1 MVTTAETTAIPT
13 PIAASA
19 DPLWYK
25 DAVIYQIHVRSFAD
39 GNGDGIGD
47 FQGLIGK
54 LDYIQQLGATC
65 IWLLPFFPSPLK
77 DDGYD
82 VADYQS
88 VHTSYG
94 TLADFDEFLQAA
106 HSRGLRVMIELVL
119 NHTSDQHPW
128 FQAARMAPRDS
139 PQRNFYV
146 WRDDDR
152 GYAGTRIIFAD
163 TEISNWAFDPVAGQ
177 YYWHRFFSHQPDLNY
192 DNPAVF
198 EAMFNVMVFWLDRG
212 VDAFR
217 LDAVSYLCE
226 REGTINENLPET
238 HAVLKKLRRLL
249 EDRYPNRLLLAEANQ
264 WPADVREFFG
274 DGDECQMGFHFP
286 LMPRMFMA
294 LKQEDRHPITEVL
307 RQTPEI
313 PPTCQWAIFLR
324 NHDELTLETVTKD
337 ERDYMYDM
345 YAADPDMRLNFGIR
359 RRLAPLVENSRP
371 RTELLTSLLLSLPG
385 TPVIYYG
392 DEIGMGDNVYLGD
405 RNGVRTPMQWDG
417 GPNGGFSR
425 ADSTRLYA
433 PVISDAVYGYRAVNV
448 DVQAQSPF
456 SQLNWT
462 RRLLAL
468 RSQHLAF
475 GRGTVEFLH
484 PDNRKV
490 LAFVRRDDRET
501 ILVVANLART
511 AQPIDLDLKPFAGL
525 TPVEMSGLTEFPK
538 IGSAPYALTVGPYG
552 FYWFLLEASPASLT
566 SRRPPAAVIQV
577 ERGKKVPLFSS
588 GTWEKLLEGNVRKLI
603 EHDALLPFLE
613 LQPWVDSRG
622 RTIKAARF
630 AEWILISVDPYP
642 IFLTLV
648 DVKYTSGEPQAYA
661 VPLVALPDPHAQ
673 SIAESN
679 AAAVL
684 APITGARTGLICD
697 ALADDKA
704 CQVLAAMADQQR
716 TFDTKRG
723 KLEAAPEPVADLSDL
738 DVPTVPVRRLGD
750 ETRQSVI
757 VLGRRVFKLA
767 RRPRPA
773 PHPEAEAIRVL
784 PKSDFNRVPRLLSTV
799 EYQPQTGARLAIGLV
814 ERRVAHQG
822 SGWDF
827 TVEEIDRYLERVAL
841 RSNGEAEGV
850 FDRPMRSFYDL
861 RHADPP
867 AVIRDAIGGYLHEI
881 ALLGMRTADLH
892 TSLMRSHEPS
902 FNAQPFSLAD
912 RRRLTVRLVASA
924 RDAFDRLDARQSALS
939 SDAAADAATLLRRR
953 GAVLD
958 LLQRLDRLS
967 IDVHAIRCHNNYH
980 LGQILR
986 TEHDFVIVDFARPP
1000 GMEAPVVLRT
1010 GFFRKML
1017 RRLAPPVR
1025 PAPDGKG
1032 LALVDVATM
1041 LRSLSAAT
1049 ATAHHAFLVRR
1060 PGEAARIAKWVACWE
1075 VWTSAAF
1082 LTAYLDRAADPPYLP
1097 VDERQLRQLL
1107 AAFVLDTTLDE
1118 LRHYVDRRPDRAY
1131 IPLSAALSLTRQLD

>member
-1 MVTTAETTAIPT
+1 MATTAEKTATPT
-13 PIAASA
+13 PTGIST

-25 DAVIYQIHVRSFAD
+25 DAIIYQIHVRSFAD

-82 VADYQS
+82 VADYHA

-139 PQRNFYV
+139 AQRNFYV

-152 GYAGTRIIFAD
+152 GYPGTRIIFSD
-163 TEISNWAFDPVAGQ
+163 TEVSNWAFDPVAGQ

-198 EAMFNVMVFWLDRG
+198 EAMLNVMAFWLDRG

-217 LDAVSYLCE
+217 LDAVPYLCE

-238 HAVLKKLRRLL
+238 HAVLKKLRRVL
-249 EDRYPNRLLLAEANQ
+249 EERYANRLLLAEANQ

-286 LMPRMFMA
+286 LMPRIFMA
-294 LKQEDRHPITEVL
+294 LRQEDRHPITEVL

-313 PPTCQWAIFLR
+313 PATCQWAIFLR
-324 NHDELTLETVTKD
+324 NHDELTLETVTTD
-337 ERDYMYDM
+337 ERDYMYEM
-345 YAADPDMRLNFGIR
+345 YAADPDMRLNLGIR

-371 RTELLTSLLLSLPG
+371 RIELLTSLLLSLPG

-417 GPNGGFSR
+417 SPNGGFSR
-425 ADSTRLYA
+425 ADSARLFA
-433 PVISDAVYGYRAVNV
+433 PVIADALYGYRAVNV
-448 DVQAQSPF
+448 EVQTQSPF
-456 SQLNWT
+456 SLLNWT
-462 RRLLAL
+462 RRLIAL
-468 RSQHLAF
+468 RSQHIAF
-475 GRGTVEFLH
+475 GRGSIEFLH

-490 LAFVRRDDRET
+490 LAFIRRDERET

-511 AQPIDLDLKPFAGL
+511 AQPVDLDLKPFTGL
-525 TPVEMSGLTEFPK
+525 TPVEMTGLTEFPK
-538 IGSAPYALTVGPYG
+538 IASAPYSLTLGPYG
-552 FYWFLLEASPASLT
+552 FYWFLIEASPASLT
-566 SRRPPAAVIQV
+566 ARRPSALQP
-577 ERGKKVPLFSS
+577 ERGKKTPLFSS
-588 GTWEKLLEGNVRKLI
+588 GTWEKLLEGNVRKLL
-603 EHDALLPFLE
+603 EHDALVPFLE
-613 LQPWVDSRG
+613 QQPWVDRRG
-622 RTIKAARF
+622 RAIRSARF
-630 AEWILISVDPYP
+630 AEWILMSADPYP
-642 IFLTLV
+642 VFLTLV
-648 DVKYTSGEPQAYA
+648 DVKYASGEPEAYA
-661 VPLVALPDPHAQ
+661 LPLVALPDPHAQ
-673 SIAESN
+673 TVGESMPV
-679 AAAVL
+679 AVL

-704 CQVLAAMADQQR
+704 CQVLAGVADRQR
-716 TFDTKRG
+716 TFETKRG
-723 KLEAAPEPVADLSDL
+723 KLEAAPEPLSDFSDL
-738 DVPTVPVRRLGD
+738 DVAPLPVRRLGD

-757 VLGRRVFKLA
+757 MMGRRVFKLA
-767 RRPRPA
+767 RRPRAA
-773 PHPEAEAIRVL
+773 PHPEAEAVRVL

-799 EYQPQTGARLAIGLV
+799 EYQPQTGPRLAIGLV
-814 ERRVAHQG
+814 ERRVPHQG
-822 SGWDF
+822 NGWDF
-827 TVEEIDRYLERVAL
+827 TVEEIDRYFERVAH
-841 RSNGEAEGV
+841 RSNGETEGV

-861 RHADPP
+861 RHAEPP
-867 AVIRDAIGGYLHEI
+867 PVIRDAIGGYLHEI

-902 FNAQPFSLAD
+902 FNAEPFGLAD
-912 RRRLTVRLVASA
+912 RRRLTVMLVGHA
-924 RDAFDRLDARQSALS
+924 RDAFDRLDARQSALTS
-939 SDAAADAATLLRRR
+939 EAKADAAKLLRRR
-953 GAVLD
+953 NAVID
-958 LLQRLDRLS
+958 LLGRLDRLS
-967 IDVHAIRCHNNYH
+967 VDVHAIRCHNNYH

-986 TEHDFVIVDFARPP
+986 TEHDFVIVDFARPSSLD
-1000 GMEAPVVLRT
+1000 APVVLRT
-1010 GFFRKML
+1010 GFVRRML
-1017 RRLAPPVR
+1017 RRFAAPPR
-1025 PAPDGKG
+1025 QAPDGKG

-1049 ATAHHAFLVRR
+1049 ATAQHAFLVRR
-1060 PGEAARIAKWVACWE
+1060 PGEAARIAKWAACWE

-1097 VDERQLRQLL
+1097 GDERQLRQLL
-1107 AAFVLDTTLDE
+1107 AAFLLDSTLEE
-1118 LRHYVDRRPDRAY
+1118 LRHYIDSRPDRAY
-1131 IPLSAALSLTRQLD
+1131 IPLAAALSLTSQLD